1 MDKKETKGEKE
12 NCDSCT
18 HARGRHVET
27 EEDPFVRW
35 IVFEGSVEGIDE
47 ERIKITV
54 FDEREGLPF
63 LLSRIIISASDLSF
77 PFLRLATKLI
87 RLARESPSNVALFEA
102 SLKRGANSAKTFR
115 HNGGRETTVTLLREI
130 RIESSFSSWK
140 IFISSKI

>member
-1 MDKKETKGEKE
+1 MYSRSRKTRRNG
-12 NCDSCT
+12 
-18 HARGRHVET
+18 G
-27 EEDPFVRW
+27 
-35 IVFEGSVEGIDE
+35 GSLCSLNSFRRQRRRYRYE